1 MSSVKVVDKWV
12 TQCFFSS
19 ASSNIHTVCFI
30 HPQTSHREKY
40 DIEPKR
46 KNKKTAKYTSALR
59 EGQCHVTACCI
70 YMYTTIK
77 CQVPEAV
84 NNKE

>member
-1 MSSVKVVDKWV
+1 MGDPM
-12 TQCFFSS
+12 FFLLLRQTFIQFVSFTHKP
-19 ASSNIHTVCFI
+19 HTV
-30 HPQTSHREKY
+30 
-40 DIEPKR
+40 
-46 KNKKTAKYTSALR
+46 KNMTLSLKGKTKKTAKYTSALR